1 MLQRLRHPPAFP
13 LSWSWPLFILINV
26 FQSYSWCVPS
36 LMRAAV
42 RVVGQADV
50 SSCNY
55 VGIVYDGVWLWRRSF
70 VSACA
75 DLVITNMVW

>member
-1 MLQRLRHPPAFP
+1 MPSLFMYRVL
-13 LSWSWPLFILINV
+13 LWPLFILINV

-50 SSCNY
+50 SSSEYEHAN
-55 VGIVYDGVWLWRRSF
+55 IFS
-70 VSACA
+70 
-75 DLVITNMVW
+75 